1 VRYYNLKIMVAN
13 THYAVCILREDGGSG
28 VSGLVKF
35 SQVEGENVKIHAEIT
50 GLTPG
55 LHGFHIHQFGKRIS

>member
-1 VRYYNLKIMVAN
+1 MVAN

-35 SQVEGENVKIHAEIT
+35 SQVEGEKVKIHAEIT
-50 GLTPG
+50 GLSPG
-55 LHGFHIHQFGKRIS
+55 LHGFHIH